1 MSGKNQLPPDTLDV
15 ALSILMNLFFHRN
28 IQFNPA
34 LASKTISNLVV
45 LSTYFKI
52 VAKIGAYTTAMGF
65 IQQLMELHEKRIC
78 LDPLQLFR
86 KFSSCFS

>member
-1 MSGKNQLPPDTLDV
+1 MSGKAVLPSDSLDV
-15 ALSILMNLFFHRN
+15 ALSILMNLFCHRN

-45 LSTYFKI
+45 LSTYLKI

-65 IQQLMELHEKRIC
+65 IQQLIELHEKKIC
-78 LDPLQLFR
+78 LDPTST
-86 KFSSCFS
+86 FS